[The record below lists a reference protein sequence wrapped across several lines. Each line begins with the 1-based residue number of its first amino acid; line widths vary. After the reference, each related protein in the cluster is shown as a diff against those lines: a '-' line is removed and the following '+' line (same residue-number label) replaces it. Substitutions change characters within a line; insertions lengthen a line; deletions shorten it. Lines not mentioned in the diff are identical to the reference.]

1 MGLGGLEPPAS
12 SLSGMRS
19 NQAELQALLE
29 ITAQKH
35 KPSAKKYPRICPITR
50 NAGEKGEQIREPVST

>member
-1 MGLGGLEPPAS
+1 MVGLGGLEPPAS

-29 ITAQKH
+29 VMRQQQ
-35 KPSAKKYPRICPITR
+35 RIQLFVTLE
-50 NAGEKGEQIREPVST
+50 A